1 MISKELFFLH
11 EVKENCHIELM
22 AEIEFYVGRFKRE
35 DSIKVIG
42 EITDKEANVYELK
55 DAILLNEFYWK
66 FKDEIEDERLELLNE
81 PKSRLMGGS
90 GYFISQ
96 ETQAL

>member
-1 MISKELFFLH
+1 MISKELFFIH
-11 EVKENCHIELM
+11 EVKPDYHIELM

-66 FKDEIEDERLELLNE
+66 FKGEIEEERKELLME
-81 PKSRLMGGS
+81 KKSGMFGRVFLTEEN
-90 GYFISQ
+90 Q
-96 ETQAL
+96 VL